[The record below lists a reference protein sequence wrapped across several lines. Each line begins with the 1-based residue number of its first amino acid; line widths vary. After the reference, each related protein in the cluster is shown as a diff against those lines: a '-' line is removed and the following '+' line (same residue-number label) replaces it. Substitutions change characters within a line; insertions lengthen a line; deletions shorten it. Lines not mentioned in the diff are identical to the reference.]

1 MRPETIGLSME
12 ALKEPQGL
20 GQGLPWSEGSVGC
33 KNDAVIWGCLLL
45 GMLVNDYNPE
55 LCLRSTGLDSHGGG
69 WGGGVTQLSKGL
81 WEWDTV
87 KSLGTCLSGWALSIG
102 IWGTPSRTSSSPGSR
117 VLICTVKELDFQ
129 RSIEVTGLSCQEP
142 LQLVESRWMC
152 LDPQLG
158 PTGP

>member
-55 LCLRSTGLDSHGGG
+55 LCLRSIGLDSHGGG
-69 WGGGVTQLSKGL
+69 WGGGGGDSAQQG
-81 WEWDTV
+81 
-87 KSLGTCLSGWALSIG
+87 SLGMGY
-102 IWGTPSRTSSSPGSR
+102 
-117 VLICTVKELDFQ
+117 
-129 RSIEVTGLSCQEP
+129 CQEP
-142 LQLVESRWMC
+142 GDLPLRLGFIHRDLGDSQQDLLFSRLQ
-152 LDPQLG
+152 G
-158 PTGP
+158 PHLHSEGAGFSKIH